1 MDSWA
6 NTDKTYPGQGGAD
19 IPNKQQPS
27 QEKQATGF
35 APTYIDVQGNL
46 VIGDGLTA
54 QEINYILNDL
64 YDKYKAL
71 LARANQP

>member
-6 NTDKTYPGQGGAD
+6 NSDKTYAGQGGAD

-35 APTYIDVQGNL
+35 APTYIDIQGNL
-46 VIGDGLTA
+46 VIGDGITA
-54 QEINYILNDL
+54 QEINFILHDL
-64 YDKYKAL
+64 YAKYQAL
-71 LARANQP
+71 LVRVNAP